1 MIFSSGATK
10 RLTCA
15 KTALIAAFLISAAI
29 THDPRPAFAE
39 GPQAVGTGEGN
50 SSATGIGG
58 NTSANQSSNFT
69 AAADTTV
76 GGQYSA
82 TGTAATDANANQSTG
97 GSTSSA
103 SAATDTDAN
112 ADNLGGF
119 YQAGAS
125 GQAGSAGTLDG
136 QTSAGEITASAQA
149 SAGATP
155 TAKASTSLDGL
166 LTTMATAA
174 YQQAGTFYCSAGC
187 TTGYS
192 KQTGKK
198 TVSVAVQDDAFSLAV
213 ASRKSAYAKS
223 GAINDFNKKEQK
235 TITRSLSVGAYA
247 KANQKS
253 ARGVAVANARPPA
266 PRSATST
273 TRNISASQRQEHLPG
288 RAPALAMVA
297 ARAKA
302 GPMQRLPHAALRSF
316 ANATAHRAR
325 WAISP
330 SRAANTKWLP
340 AETKQRECKRRR
352 SPALFSCPGTR
363 MVWRRGTN
371 RPQMTL
377 SA

>member
-39 GPQAVGTGEGN
+39 GPQAVGTGDGN

-103 SAATDTDAN
+103 SAATDTIN

-213 ASRKSAYAKS
+213 TSRKSAYAKS

-253 ARGVAVANARPPA
+253 ARGVAVANA
-266 PRSATST
+266 
-273 TRNISASQRQEHLPG
+273 
-288 RAPALAMVA
+288 A
-297 ARAKA
+297 ARASVSNKHNEKYLGFTKA
-302 GPMQRLPHAALRSF
+302 GAFARASACVGDGCGKGKGR
-316 ANATAHRAR
+316 ANATAAAR
-325 WAISP
+325 GFAVV
-330 SRAANTKWLP
+330 
-340 AETKQRECKRRR
+340 RECDRAPRKVGN
-352 SPALFSCPGTR
+352 FTFPGCEYKVVAR
-363 MVWRRGTN
+363 
-371 RPQMTL
+371 
-377 SA
+377 